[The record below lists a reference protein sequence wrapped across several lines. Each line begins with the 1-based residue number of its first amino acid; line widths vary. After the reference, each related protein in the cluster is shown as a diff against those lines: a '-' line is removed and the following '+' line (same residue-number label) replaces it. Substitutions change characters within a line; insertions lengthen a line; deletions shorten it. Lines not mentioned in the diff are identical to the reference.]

1 MLQLAQCLAAVR
13 KTFSALSDLYSRPQ
27 PRLSSNTTPCLL
39 REEFPGATCAPLR
52 SGSLAFHIIL
62 PEEKLVVKFVQ
73 IRRDSD
79 PVAMYKLWEQAGYAP
94 KLVRPC
100 SDGLHL
106 VIG

>member
-13 KTFSALSDLYSRPQ
+13 KTFNALSILYFGAQ
-27 PRLSSNTTPCLL
+27 PPLSSNTTPCHL
-39 REEFPGATCAPLR
+39 RKEFPGATCAPLR
-52 SGSLAFHIIL
+52 RGSLAFHVIL

-79 PVAMYKLWEQAGYAP
+79 PVAMHKLWEHAGYAP

-106 VIG
+106 IIG